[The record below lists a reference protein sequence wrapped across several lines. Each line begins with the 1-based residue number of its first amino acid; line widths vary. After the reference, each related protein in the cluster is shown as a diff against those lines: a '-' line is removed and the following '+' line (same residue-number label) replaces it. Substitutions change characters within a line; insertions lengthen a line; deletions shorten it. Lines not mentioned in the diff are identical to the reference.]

1 MIQSLKE
8 WTLYFWNGIGLSFPR
23 FHHLMRLQIRTAC
36 LIVRHNNPK
45 QSPETRPGGRGVVE
59 GGGGVVVGGG
69 CMRHQTSVKDVFGF
83 DLGCAELTNNIKM
96 DFCANAITNTIWGM
110 EKLAQN
116 KHLHFVNIALR
127 QSFNSSN
134 ILHKVRVILIDIL
147 LSLYPSYF
155 AKDRETLDLEDPR
168 VVFLELY
175 ISEVHRFFFLERQV
189 LLLKASPGKSLTRV
203 KRTVFWKNCPKK
215 LPCYTMTDGLRSR
228 VDRPS
233 KKYSQLSLTAR
244 KSPSSSLLLDV
255 PLWYST
261 NIIPTWWT
269 SFTSCARNLTAGY
282 LYVLSP
288 AAIFEHRVLAH
299 HSKKGP
305 V

>member
-1 MIQSLKE
+1 
-8 WTLYFWNGIGLSFPR
+8 
-23 FHHLMRLQIRTAC
+23 
-36 LIVRHNNPK
+36 
-45 QSPETRPGGRGVVE
+45 
-59 GGGGVVVGGG
+59 
-69 CMRHQTSVKDVFGF
+69 
-83 DLGCAELTNNIKM
+83 M

-116 KHLHFVNIALR
+116 KHIHFVNIALR
-127 QSFNSSN
+127 QSSNSSN
-134 ILHKVRVILIDIL
+134 ILHKVRVILFHIL
-147 LSLYPSYF
+147 LSIYPSYF
-155 AKDRETLDLEDPR
+155 AKDRDTLDLEDPR
-168 VVFLELY
+168 VVFLELS
-175 ISEVHRFFFLERQV
+175 ISEAHRFFFLERQV
-189 LLLKASPGKSLTRV
+189 LLPKASPGKSLSWV

-215 LPCYTMTDGLRSR
+215 LPSYTMTDGLRSR
-228 VDRPS
+228 VNRPS

-269 SFTSCARNLTAGY
+269 SFPSCARNLTASY